1 MSTTTKSESTRERI
15 LAVAESIILNN
26 GFSGTSIEDIITQ
39 AAITKGG
46 FFYHFNGKREL
57 ARALVERYLEQD
69 NRIFEDLFNQADQDS
84 DDPLQQLLGFLDRF
98 ADMVENLAETH
109 PGCLVAGFT
118 YESQQ
123 LDEEIQ
129 ELMKQG
135 VLVWRKL
142 FQIRLQRAATQYS
155 LATELPITA
164 VADMFTS
171 CVEGGI
177 ILSRIFK
184 NNESLVQQVRLY
196 RAFLQLA
203 FLPRDSVPS
212 SSAAG

>member
-1 MSTTTKSESTRERI
+1 MSTTAKTEGTRERI
-15 LAVAESIILNN
+15 LSVAESIILNN
-26 GFSGTSIEDIITQ
+26 GFSGTSIDDIIKN

-46 FFYHFNGKREL
+46 FFYHFNGKKEL

-69 NRIFEDLFNQADQDS
+69 NRIFDQLFYAAEQAS
-84 DDPLQQLLGFLDRF
+84 DDPLAQLTGFLDRF
-98 ADMVENLAETH
+98 AEMVENLDETH

-123 LDEEIQ
+123 FDEEIQ
-129 ELMKQG
+129 DLIKQG

-142 FQIRLQRAATQYS
+142 FQLRLERVSEQYS
-155 LATELPITA
+155 SQTGISITA
-164 VADMFTS
+164 IADMFTS

-184 NNESLVQQVRLY
+184 SNEALVQQVMLY
-196 RAFLQLA
+196 REFLRLA
-203 FLPRDSVPS
+203 FVTP
-212 SSAAG
+212 

>member
-1 MSTTTKSESTRERI
+1 MSTSTKAESTRDRI
-15 LAVAESIILNN
+15 LSVAESIVLNN
-26 GFSGTSIEDIITQ
+26 GFSGTSIEDIIKK

-46 FFYHFNGKREL
+46 FFYHFSGKKDL

-69 NRIFEDLFNQADQDS
+69 NRIFEDLFYAADQDS
-84 DDPLQQLLGFLDRF
+84 SDPLAQLLGFLYRF
-98 ADMVENLAETH
+98 ADMVENLDETH

-123 LDEEIQ
+123 LDDEIQ
-129 ELMKQG
+129 DLIKQG

-142 FQIRLQRAATQYS
+142 FQLRLERTLEHYPMKTDIS
-155 LATELPITA
+155 VTA

-184 NNESLVQQVRLY
+184 SNESLVQQVKLY
-196 RAFLQLA
+196 REFLRLV
-203 FLPRDSVPS
+203 FS
-212 SSAAG
+212 S

>member
-1 MSTTTKSESTRERI
+1 MSTTTKTEGTRERI
-15 LAVAESIILNN
+15 LSVAESIILNN
-26 GFSGTSIEDIITQ
+26 GFSGTSIEDIIKN

-46 FFYHFNGKREL
+46 FFYHFNGKKEL

-69 NRIFEDLFNQADQDS
+69 NRIFEELFHAADRES
-84 DDPLQQLLGFLDRF
+84 DDPLEQLTGFLERF
-98 ADMVENLAETH
+98 AEMVENLDETH

-123 LDEEIQ
+123 FDEEIQ
-129 ELMKQG
+129 DLIKQG

-142 FQIRLQRAATQYS
+142 FQLRLDRICEQYS
-155 LATELPITA
+155 SQTEISITA
-164 VADMFTS
+164 IADMFTS

-184 NNESLVQQVRLY
+184 SNEALVQQVRLY
-196 RAFLQLA
+196 REFLHLA
-203 FLPRDSVPS
+203 FVTPK
-212 SSAAG
+212 A